1 MKKGQMKPNLFIKKL
16 YKILNSGTHN
26 EVISW
31 SPDEACFAI
40 KDIHSFSES
49 ILPQYFKHKN
59 ISSFIRQLNM
69 YGFHKAKE
77 GSYEFTHPLF
87 KPGQVESLKSIHRKN
102 SDTCVQKEKAQDITD
117 RIDRVQSQ
125 QEVME
130 GILDSLEKHYDRIV
144 EQNQI
149 LVQELFE
156 RKKRESIIA
165 EMMKKLC
172 NDPEKKLNL
181 NELSED
187 WGDFHDLDKI

>member
-1 MKKGQMKPNLFIKKL
+1 MKKGQMKANLFIKKL

-26 EVISW
+26 DVISW
-31 SPDEACFAI
+31 TADEDCFVI

-69 YGFHKAKE
+69 YDFHKVRE

-87 KPGQVESLKSIHRKN
+87 KPGQVDSLKKIQRKN
-102 SDTCVQKEKAQDITD
+102 SDNCVQKEKVQDITD
-117 RIDRVQSQ
+117 RIDKVQSQ
-125 QEVME
+125 QELME
-130 GILDSLEKHYDRIV
+130 GMLDSLEKHYDDIV

-149 LVQELFE
+149 LVQELIE
-156 RKKRESIIA
+156 RKKRESAIA
-165 EMMKKLC
+165 EMITKLC
-172 NDPEKKLNL
+172 KKQEKNL
-181 NELSED
+181 VQNELSDD